1 MTGAERCTRRRSTL
15 RTSPCITCGRS
26 EKMQKFVVTVET
38 ANASYELPVHAGSL
52 EEALEVA
59 EAEYEELGQVTRV
72 RPDTNFGFDL

>member
-1 MTGAERCTRRRSTL
+1 MTPSDWCRAMYEKTL
-15 RTSPCITCGRS
+15 DPAYITYITCGRS

-72 RPDTNFGFDL
+72 RPDSH

>member
-1 MTGAERCTRRRSTL
+1 MNPSEWARKMYEKTL
-15 RTSPCITCGRS
+15 DPRTSPCITCGRS

-38 ANASYELPVHAGSL
+38 ASASYELPVHAGSL

-72 RPDTNFGFDL
+72 RPDSH

>member
-1 MTGAERCTRRRSTL
+1 MESPSEWARKMYEKTLDPAYITLYNMWKER
-15 RTSPCITCGRS
+15 
-26 EKMQKFVVTVET
+26 EDAKFVVTVET

-72 RPDTNFGFDL
+72 RPDSH

>member
-1 MTGAERCTRRRSTL
+1 
-15 RTSPCITCGRS
+15 
-26 EKMQKFVVTVET
+26 MQKFVVTVET

-72 RPDTNFGFDL
+72 RPDTNFGLDL